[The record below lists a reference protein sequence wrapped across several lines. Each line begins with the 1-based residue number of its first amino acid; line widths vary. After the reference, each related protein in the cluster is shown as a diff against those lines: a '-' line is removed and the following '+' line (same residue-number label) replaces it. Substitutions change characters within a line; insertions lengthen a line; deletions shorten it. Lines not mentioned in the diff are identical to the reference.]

1 MFAQTLYQIKWN
13 TTIRRNLCIFLFFLV
28 KLVTFISF
36 WTERIIICRFVYWWN
51 ANGKRKT
58 VWYYTI
64 TKVVSCCASLRF
76 ANYSFF
82 YCCYVPGNETKTMTV
97 YRRMA
102 HHCQPSNSNKK
113 NYLVKYCSQE
123 NIFNMNSLCC
133 YIYFM
138 GSRACRWLFV
148 NAKKHAS
155 KIKWRRTIGASHLF
169 VAHQPKQMG
178 LFER

>member
-82 YCCYVPGNETKTMTV
+82 YCCYVPGNETKTMSV

-113 NYLVKYCSQE
+113 KLSSEILLTRKYIQHE
-123 NIFNMNSLCC
+123 LLML
-133 YIYFM
+133 
-138 GSRACRWLFV
+138 L
-148 NAKKHAS
+148 
-155 KIKWRRTIGASHLF
+155 HLF
-169 VAHQPKQMG
+169 YG
-178 LFER
+178 LSSLPMVVCECKKSTPVKSNGEER